1 MAMKALYLSGT
12 AAWAVHW
19 LHALTIGVAAA
30 MILAVMTRASLG
42 HTGRPLHAS
51 RLIGCAYIV
60 LSLAAAMRVFA
71 PALAPGA
78 YQWSVMAAGTLW
90 ICAFA
95 IFMVVYTPILL
106 RPRVDGRQG

>member
-1 MAMKALYLSGT
+1 
-12 AAWAVHW
+12 
-19 LHALTIGVAAA
+19 

-51 RLIGCAYIV
+51 RLIGCGYIV
-60 LSLAAAMRVFA
+60 LSLAAVMRVFV
-71 PALAPGA
+71 PLAPGA

-95 IFMVVYTPILL
+95 IFIVVYTPILL

>member
-1 MAMKALYLSGT
+1 MKALYLSGN
-12 AAWAVHW
+12 AAWAAHW

-30 MILAVMTRASLG
+30 MIVAVMTRASLG
-42 HTGRPLHAS
+42 HTGRPLLAS
-51 RLIGCAYIV
+51 RLIGGAYIL

-78 YQWSVMAAGTLW
+78 YQWGVMVAGALW

-95 IFMVVYTPILL
+95 IFIIVYAPILL
-106 RPRVDGRQG
+106 RPRIDGRQG